1 MTVQATT
8 TGWTAA
14 NTAGQACTLML
25 PGGDAG
31 RFRVYCVVAADDPGA
46 GKAAP
51 APGDDA
57 AELSPTRMPVIPYRN
72 LGGSARVWVRA
83 VDGPQLVLVSP
94 SI

>member
-14 NTAGQACTLML
+14 NTAGQACTIML

-31 RFRVYCVVAADDPGA
+31 RFRVYCIVATTNPGA
-46 GKAAP
+46 GKTAP
-51 APGDDA
+51 VPDDA
-57 AELSPTRMPVIPYRN
+57 AELSPDRMPVIPYRN
-72 LGGSARVWVRA
+72 LGGSAVVWVRA